1 MYDDSVIKSIPSSQ
15 WEARI
20 MKSCIINYDESHYKS
35 GQFFSELFP
44 AKNANAKITMDTIV
58 NNK

>member
-1 MYDDSVIKSIPSSQ
+1 
-15 WEARI
+15 

-58 NNK
+58 NNKYYTLLSAMPLLASPAL